1 MPIEEMMIRLLL
13 SAILGGLI
21 GAEREH
27 RNKSVGLRT
36 LILISLG
43 SCLFTIVSVLIDEN
57 SQDRIASTVV
67 TGIGFLG
74 AGAIF
79 KGDFGV
85 KGLTTAA
92 TVWVVAAIGMAVGG
106 GYYLASVVTVVMVL
120 LVLYVLGYLQR
131 LREKANKELTYR
143 IQFPRRLEM
152 ADSIEEMMKQHGI
165 RYRKG
170 KQSMQQDS
178 IQVLWHAKSS
188 KHNHNQFIK
197 ALLNDTH
204 IEAFD
209 YSEG

>member
-1 MPIEEMMIRLLL
+1 MPVEQMILRLLL
-13 SAILGGLI
+13 SAILGGFI

-85 KGLTTAA
+85 RGLTTAA

-106 GYYLASVVTVVMVL
+106 GFYIAAFITVVIVL
-120 LVLYVLGYLQR
+120 IVLYVLGYIQR
-131 LREKANKELTYR
+131 HREK
-143 IQFPRRLEM
+143 
-152 ADSIEEMMKQHGI
+152 
-165 RYRKG
+165 
-170 KQSMQQDS
+170 
-178 IQVLWHAKSS
+178 
-188 KHNHNQFIK
+188 
-197 ALLNDTH
+197 LN
-204 IEAFD
+204 
-209 YSEG
+209 